1 MSVGKICNR
10 DTVIVR
16 KLDSVVEAAKRM
28 RQHHVGSVVIVEDAG
43 EGVIPVGI
51 VTDRDLVLEVL
62 AANID
67 PNTVRVAD
75 LTTHE
80 LITARET
87 DGLWDTM
94 QRMRNN
100 GVRRMPVVDQR
111 GLLVGIV
118 AVDDL
123 LELLA
128 VEFNELTRIIA
139 REHRRE
145 EKTRPPVP

>member
-43 EGVIPVGI
+43 EGVMPVGI
-51 VTDRDLVLEVL
+51 VTDRDLVLEVI
-62 AANID
+62 AADID

-128 VEFNELTRIIA
+128 VEFNELSRIIA

>member
-43 EGVIPVGI
+43 EGVMPVGI
-51 VTDRDLVLEVL
+51 VTDRDLVLEVI
-62 AANID
+62 AADID

-111 GLLVGIV
+111 GLLGGIV